1 LTFAG
6 DLDVYRREEFA
17 AALPPVESVD
27 RLVIDLRAATLIDSS
42 VIAQLMR
49 FRRRFVEAGHDA
61 SDIVV
66 VVPEQLR
73 RIFEITGLLNL
84 VTVITAAP
92 ETAAPEVSGA

>member
-1 LTFAG
+1 
-6 DLDVYRREEFA
+6 
-17 AALPPVESVD
+17 
-27 RLVIDLRAATLIDSS
+27 
-42 VIAQLMR
+42 MR